1 MACSVDFL
9 TKKVEK
15 IKISDDVFLENDL
28 SKEKIFLNKVIE
40 DFEQNID
47 DCEVSYYVSKRS
59 RSICC
64 ESLTITETI
73 AKKLLKLT
81 DWLMD
86 KHFFQKN
93 GLKEFAWCSNYM
105 LDKRSVNYH
114 KEEQI
119 FKKTEIVEFY
129 WFNNSPNRFHEQQF
143 VTEVSR
149 SL

>member
-1 MACSVDFL
+1 M
-9 TKKVEK
+9 
-15 IKISDDVFLENDL
+15 
-28 SKEKIFLNKVIE
+28 
-40 DFEQNID
+40 
-47 DCEVSYYVSKRS
+47 
-59 RSICC
+59 SICY
-64 ESLTITETI
+64 ESLTMTETI
-73 AKKLLKLT
+73 AKKLLKLF

-93 GLKEFAWCSNYM
+93 GLRELGWYSNYM

-143 VTEVSR
+143 VTEVEVCNCIHCHFFIP
-149 SL
+149 